1 MSLSWRKRQAKA
13 SDQKTWRGMG
23 VDSALW
29 KSIGR
34 NAGNVKVA
42 LGNSGTKGV
51 VTGLKFVKTEG
62 LNLTS
67 NPGDDIYVSDPSN
80 ANVGEISGVNTF
92 DTPCP
97 TSVTGS
103 GLAFSMKKFGA
114 ENFNTQ
120 AVPHDIS
127 ENAIKYKIINGG
139 SGYKVGDTF
148 TVQGANQYG
157 KTVNIGGSTTEAT
170 ALTAGAAVQQ
180 EAYKITDFSG
190 CVPAAAAAAGVVVT
204 LPIPGAPAATGFLHT
219 AITGVPPLPPQ
230 TVKVISALDENFDSG
245 TATGGLVINAQT
257 ASTTLLPGVENT
269 RKAAVNGFITNQSDG
284 GGQPDPDF
292 YQTLAQFQAGQFEKV
307 FSKYVSGVTTV
318 IAAGGLTGAGAV
330 GTITTTNTEFNAPN
344 ITNSPSNS
352 AVAAGRLSVQVTSV
366 TNTSPEPGRN

>member
-157 KTVNIGGSTTEAT
+157 KTVKIGGSTTEAT

-190 CVPAAAAAAGVVVT
+190 CVPAATASPGVVVT
-204 LPIPGAPAATGFLHT
+204 LPIPGAPDATGFLHT
-219 AITGVPPLPPQ
+219 ACTGGVAQ

-245 TATGGLVINAQT
+245 TATGGLVIGGQT

-269 RKAAVNGFITNQSDG
+269 RKAAVNGFITNQSNAG
-284 GGQPDPDF
+284 SISAPEF
-292 YQTLAQFQAGQFEKV
+292 YQTLAQFQTTQFEKV
-307 FSKYVSGVTTV
+307 FSKYVSGGTTV
-318 IAAGGLTGAGAV
+318 ITGAGAGV
-330 GTITTTNTEFNAPN
+330 AGTITTTNTEFNAPN